1 MSEKCKSL
9 SQLWLVL
16 PITPQI
22 FGVITMIAD
31 LSPSDRSKYACALHA
46 SKLVESGM
54 KVGLGTGS
62 TAYWLVHHLAER
74 VRNEDLKFVGVPTS
88 AQTRDQADAQGIK
101 LISMDDAG
109 RLDITIDGADEF
121 DQSMNLIKG
130 GGGAHLQEKI
140 VAFGS
145 DLMVV
150 IADESK
156 KVEKLG
162 RFPLPVEV
170 LKFGSASSQMKI
182 EELLIAKK
190 FKDFDVKM
198 RIKDEKP
205 FITDEGNYIFDLK
218 LNEIEDPK
226 ELCGDLNI
234 IPGVVENGLFI
245 DVCSAVVVGYSDGRA
260 EISWKKDI
268 A

>member
-1 MSEKCKSL
+1 M
-9 SQLWLVL
+9 
-16 PITPQI
+16 IT
-22 FGVITMIAD
+22 D
-31 LSPSDRSKYACALHA
+31 LSPSDCSKYASALRA
-46 SKLVESGM
+46 SKLVENGM

-62 TAYWLVHHLAER
+62 TAFWLVRHLADR
-74 VRNEDLKFVGVPTS
+74 IRNESLNFVGVPTS
-88 AQTRDQADAQGIK
+88 IRTREQAQGEGIR

-145 DLMVV
+145 DIMVV

-156 KVEKLG
+156 KVNKLG

-170 LKFGSASSQMKI
+170 VQFGSTSSQKKI
-182 EELLIAKK
+182 EEMLISQKY
-190 FKDFDVKM
+190 KDFNIKM
-198 RIKDEKP
+198 RMNNKKP
-205 FITDEGNYIFDLK
+205 FITDEGNYIFDLE
-218 LNEIEDPK
+218 LNEIADPK
-226 ELCGDLNI
+226 KLCSELNA

-245 DVCSAVVVGYSDGRA
+245 DVCSAIIMGYSDGTA

-268 A
+268 KN

>member
-1 MSEKCKSL
+1 
-9 SQLWLVL
+9 
-16 PITPQI
+16 
-22 FGVITMIAD
+22 MIAD

-46 SKLVESGM
+46 AKLVESGM

-74 VRNEDLKFVGVPTS
+74 VRNEDLEFVGVPTS
-88 AQTRDQADAQGIK
+88 TRTKNQAHAEGIK
-101 LISMDDAG
+101 IISMDDAG

-121 DQSMNLIKG
+121 DRSMNLIKG

-156 KVEKLG
+156 KVKKLG

-170 LKFGSASSQMKI
+170 LKFGSTSSQMKI
-182 EELLIAKK
+182 EELLIARKY
-190 FKDFDVKM
+190 KDFDIKM
-198 RIKDEKP
+198 RMKEKEP

-218 LNEIEDPK
+218 LNEIEDPRG
-226 ELCGDLNI
+226 LCGDLNI

-245 DVCSAVVVGYSDGRA
+245 DICKAVIVGYPDGTA

>member
-1 MSEKCKSL
+1 M
-9 SQLWLVL
+9 
-16 PITPQI
+16 IT
-22 FGVITMIAD
+22 D
-31 LSPSDRSKYACALHA
+31 LSPSDCSKYASALRA
-46 SKLVESGM
+46 SKLVENGM

-62 TAYWLVHHLAER
+62 TAFWLVRHLADR
-74 VRNEDLKFVGVPTS
+74 IRNESLNFVGVPTS
-88 AQTRDQADAQGIK
+88 IRTREQAQGEGIR

-145 DLMVV
+145 DIMVV

-156 KVEKLG
+156 KVNKLG

-170 LKFGSASSQMKI
+170 VQFGSTSSQKKI
-182 EELLIAKK
+182 EEMLISQKYR
-190 FKDFDVKM
+190 DFNIKM
-198 RIKDEKP
+198 RMNNKKP
-205 FITDEGNYIFDLK
+205 FITDEGNYIFDLE
-218 LNEIEDPK
+218 LNEIADPK
-226 ELCGDLNI
+226 KLCSELNA

-245 DVCSAVVVGYSDGRA
+245 DVCSAIIMGYSDGTA

-268 A
+268 KN